1 MIFEEVGE
9 QVKAALGRRQR
20 RLRRKIRTMGRGE
33 TLHAFEKIG
42 AARKPAR
49 GKTRREQP
57 ILRGFSRVEGLAHRA
72 ELRFEPGRLGSGD
85 AQRHRRGL
93 SIEVEQARTRRR
105 RSKAADRRGRV
116 ETERVMPGLQR
127 HADTAN
133 GLVASDKGGDDL
145 ASRATLQLGEGEQP
159 RQDRDRGM
167 AWHRQVDI
175 VVIEGMTRRTIDQ
188 CRRQRGQ
195 PHAMT
200 DDARLR
206 RPAGFRHLVEQ
217 HADQLISGA
226 RHRAAE
232 IVEHALPRQLA
243 HGLG

>member
-1 MIFEEVGE
+1 
-9 QVKAALGRRQR
+9 
-20 RLRRKIRTMGRGE
+20 
-33 TLHAFEKIG
+33 
-42 AARKPAR
+42 
-49 GKTRREQP
+49 
-57 ILRGFSRVEGLAHRA
+57 
-72 ELRFEPGRLGSGD
+72 
-85 AQRHRRGL
+85 
-93 SIEVEQARTRRR
+93 
-105 RSKAADRRGRV
+105 
-116 ETERVMPGLQR
+116 MPGLQR
-127 HADTAN
+127 HADTAG
-133 GLVASDKGGDDL
+133 GLVAGDKGGDDL

-188 CRRQRGQ
+188 CRRQSGQ
-195 PHAMT
+195 SHAMA

-206 RPAGFRHLVEQ
+206 RPTGLRHLVEQ

-243 HGLG
+243 HRLG